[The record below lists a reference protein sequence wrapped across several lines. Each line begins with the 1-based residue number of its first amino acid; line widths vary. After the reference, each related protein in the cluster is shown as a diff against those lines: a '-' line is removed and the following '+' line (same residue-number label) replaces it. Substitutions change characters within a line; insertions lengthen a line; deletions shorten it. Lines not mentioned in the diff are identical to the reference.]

1 MRATLGLQSS
11 SYTNLGSDRVLPS
24 GGARPRAPPQNEFDL
39 KKKILIH
46 DIAKHLEVSI
56 ATVSLVLNGKAKEKR
71 ISDVLAEKVLK
82 YVEEVGYKPN
92 QLAKSL
98 RTGKT
103 HVIGLVI
110 EDIAN
115 PFFATIAALIE
126 KKALARGYRIL
137 YCSTNNDA
145 AKTRDL
151 LTMFQER
158 HVDGYIL
165 ALPNGVEAD
174 VRAIV
179 RSGKPLVLFD
189 RLLPGVQANAVVVD
203 GAAGMYE
210 ATQHLLSQ
218 GFRQVAL
225 LMPRL
230 DQTQMTARAQ
240 GYTQALREAGLP
252 PVVQEIEFPQEPE
265 QVLQD
270 ILAFFAAHPS
280 CEAVLF
286 ATNYLGVYGLEA
298 LRRLGRRIP
307 EDIAVISFDDNDL
320 FRLYSPPITV
330 VAQPMEALAEDAI
343 GTLLTSLENQAET
356 GRIVQLQLLP
366 QLVVRAS
373 SIRPKA

>member
-1 MRATLGLQSS
+1 
-11 SYTNLGSDRVLPS
+11 V
-24 GGARPRAPPQNEFDL
+24 RPCAPPQNEFSL

-115 PFFATIAALIE
+115 PFFAIVAALIE

-137 YCSTNNDA
+137 YCSTNNDP

-165 ALPNGVEAD
+165 ALPNGVEAE
-174 VRAIV
+174 VRAIM

-203 GAAGMYE
+203 GATGMYE
-210 ATQHLLSQ
+210 ATQHLLGQ
-218 GFRQVAL
+218 GFQQIAL

-230 DQTQMTARAQ
+230 DQTQMTTRAQ
-240 GYTQALREAGLP
+240 GYAQALREASLVP
-252 PVVQEIEFPQEPE
+252 LVQEIDFPQEPE
-265 QVLQD
+265 QIIQD
-270 ILAFFAAHPS
+270 ILAFFAAHPA

-298 LRRLGRRIP
+298 LRRVGRRIP
-307 EDIAVISFDDNDL
+307 EEIAVISFDDNDL

-330 VAQPMEALAEDAI
+330 VAQPMEALAEDVI
-343 GTLLTSLENQAET
+343 STLLTSLEAPGET
-356 GRIVQLQLLP
+356 GRIVQLQLAP
-366 QLVVRAS
+366 QLVVRSS
-373 SIRPKA
+373 SIRSKE

>member
-1 MRATLGLQSS
+1 M
-11 SYTNLGSDRVLPS
+11 
-24 GGARPRAPPQNEFDL
+24 
-39 KKKILIH
+39 KKKLLIH

-71 ISDVLAEKVLK
+71 ISDSVAERVLK

-115 PFFATIAALIE
+115 PFFATVAALIE
-126 KKALARGYRIL
+126 QKALARGYRML
-137 YCSTNNDA
+137 FCSTNNDSS
-145 AKTRDL
+145 KTRDL

-165 ALPNGVEAD
+165 ALPNGVEAE
-174 VRAIV
+174 VRALV

-203 GAAGMYE
+203 GATGMYE

-218 GFRQVAL
+218 GFKRIAL

-230 DQTQMTARAQ
+230 DQTQMNARAQ
-240 GYTQALREAGLP
+240 GYTQALREAGLSP
-252 PVVQEIEFPQEPE
+252 LVHEVEFPQDTE
-265 QVLQD
+265 QLVQD
-270 ILAFFAAHPS
+270 AQSFFED
-280 CEAVLF
+280 CTTCDAVMF

-307 EDIAVISFDDNDL
+307 EEIAVISFDDNDL

-330 VAQPMEALAEDAI
+330 VAQPIEALAEEVI
-343 GTLLTSLENQAET
+343 GTLLASLENPAET
-356 GRIVQLQLLP
+356 GRIVQLQLAP

-373 SIRPKA
+373 SMRPSA

>member
-1 MRATLGLQSS
+1 M
-11 SYTNLGSDRVLPS
+11 
-24 GGARPRAPPQNEFDL
+24 
-39 KKKILIH
+39 KKKLLIH

-71 ISDVLAEKVLK
+71 ISDSVAERVIK

-115 PFFATIAALIE
+115 PFFATVAALIE
-126 KKALARGYRIL
+126 KKALARGYRML
-137 YCSTNNDA
+137 FCSTNNDS

-165 ALPNGVEAD
+165 ALPNGVEAE
-174 VRAIV
+174 VRALV

-203 GAAGMYE
+203 GTTGMYE
-210 ATQHLLSQ
+210 ATQHLVSQ
-218 GFRQVAL
+218 GFRRIAL
-225 LMPRL
+225 LMPHL
-230 DQTQMTARAQ
+230 DQTQMSARAQ
-240 GYTQALREAGLP
+240 GYAQALSEAGLAP
-252 PVVQEIEFPQEPE
+252 IVHEVEFSQDAEQLVQ
-265 QVLQD
+265 D
-270 ILAFFAAHPS
+270 ALAFFQDATV
-280 CEAVLF
+280 CDAVLF
-286 ATNYLGVYGLEA
+286 ATNYLGVCGLEA

-307 EDIAVISFDDNDL
+307 EEIAVVSFDDNDL

-330 VAQPMEALAEDAI
+330 VAQPIEALAEEVI
-343 GTLLTSLENQAET
+343 GTLLASLENPAET
-356 GRIVQLQLLP
+356 GRIAQLQLAP
-366 QLVVRAS
+366 QLVVRES
-373 SIRPKA
+373 SIRPKTKP

>member
-1 MRATLGLQSS
+1 M
-11 SYTNLGSDRVLPS
+11 
-24 GGARPRAPPQNEFDL
+24 

-137 YCSTNNDA
+137 YCSTNNDP

-165 ALPNGVEAD
+165 ALPNGVEAE
-174 VRAIV
+174 VRTIM

-189 RLLPGVQANAVVVD
+189 RLLPGVLANAVVVD
-203 GAAGMYE
+203 GATGMYD
-210 ATQHLLSQ
+210 ATQHLLGQ
-218 GFRQVAL
+218 GFRHIAL

-240 GYTQALREAGLP
+240 GYAQALREVRLAPL
-252 PVVQEIEFPQEPE
+252 VQEINFPQEPE
-265 QVLQD
+265 QIIQD
-270 ILAFFAAHPS
+270 ILAFFAEHPA

-298 LRRLGRRIP
+298 LRRLGKRIP
-307 EDIAVISFDDNDL
+307 EEVAVISFDDNDL

-356 GRIVQLQLLP
+356 GRIVQLQLVP

-373 SIRPKA
+373 SIRPKAEE